1 MKNIFALLIAIIS
14 FASCGG
20 EKKEEKKSVE
30 KKKTEEHIY
39 EGGIQLKDLYFME
52 GNWVDASGSMPGFNE
67 RWVKQ
72 GDTLIQV
79 IGFFV
84 NGKDTAIMEAIKV
97 KSIHGTIHYIP
108 KIENQNNGAEIPYE
122 LQNKSTKDSLVFAN
136 YGHDFP
142 QEIIYVKKSSDSVL
156 VYLKGIGEYKKPLEY
171 RLQLKKSDGGIA
183 DSR

>member
-1 MKNIFALLIAIIS
+1 MKTKLLLLISVIS

-20 EKKEEKKSVE
+20 EKNEKKESTE
-30 KKKTEEHIY
+30 KKESEEHAHV
-39 EGGIQLKDLYFME
+39 GGIQLKDLYFME
-52 GNWVDASGSMPGFNE
+52 GNWIDASGSMPGFNE

-72 GDTLIQV
+72 GDSLIQV

-97 KSIHGTIHYIP
+97 KTIHGTVHYIP
-108 KIENQNNGAEIPYE
+108 KIENQNDGAEIPYE

-142 QEIIYVKKSSDSVL
+142 QEIIYVKKSNDSVL
-156 VYLKGIGEYKKPLEY
+156 VYLNGIGEDKKPLEY
-171 RLQLKKSDGGIA
+171 RLQLRKSQINQ
-183 DSR
+183 